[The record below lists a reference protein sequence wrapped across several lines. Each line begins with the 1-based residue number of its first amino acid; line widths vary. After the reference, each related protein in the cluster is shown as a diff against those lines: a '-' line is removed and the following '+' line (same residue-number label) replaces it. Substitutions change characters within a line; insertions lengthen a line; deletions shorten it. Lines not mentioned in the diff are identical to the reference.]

1 MSASEGPNKA
11 WFASQKWANLALEV
25 RYMQE
30 RLDSHLLTEGV
41 RERSAVPGDK
51 LGDSPEASVVRVHA
65 RAALGALG
73 HLATSLENLADKID
87 EQAG

>member
-30 RLDSHLLTEGV
+30 RLDRSLFLSGV
-41 RERSAVPGDK
+41 REWSAVPGDK

-65 RAALGALG
+65 CAALGALG
-73 HLATSLENLADKID
+73 HLATSLENLATKID